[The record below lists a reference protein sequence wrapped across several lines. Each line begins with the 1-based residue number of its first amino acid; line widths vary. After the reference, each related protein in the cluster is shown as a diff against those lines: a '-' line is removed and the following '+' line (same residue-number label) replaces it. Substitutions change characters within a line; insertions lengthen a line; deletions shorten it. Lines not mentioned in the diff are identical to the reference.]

1 MEISKYNKAMQFLL
15 KPKYLT
21 KDFIIQEA
29 SDAPPETSEGF
40 ANGGKVDPKTKM
52 ILDMLKRGAD
62 VDTISAITGATV
74 EEINKIIQAPK
85 KMSWTSDAQL
95 DTNDNVTIETKPG
108 FFPDM
113 SGSTPPMNKVMPSFD
128 GLEDPRMR
136 QVELASGGVV
146 QREDFGQGTKIDTY
160 GGLTAYE
167 MDQARIDNLNFEI
180 EKRNKLGVKTIAPQ
194 LEKSTGYERSNIN
207 KLIQTGRVTRLLS
220 KEELVTQYINK
231 AIADNKTVG
240 ELTKDAIGEHIN
252 GDLPKLSK
260 GRIEKHTTA
269 KIIKKQFPELFK
281 TLYTKSSGAF
291 DQLARNTDLLD
302 IPINDFI
309 KDPTK
314 IRRERSN
321 NTNRRGQNNA
331 RLRILQGKL
340 KLGPRDFAVSEAQD
354 DFIVNIN
361 NAIKKDNNLVLK
373 NPKLMELVSTTF
385 DNTPGS
391 PTYGQIISKARN
403 EEKIK
408 ADIKKGFFS
417 NEHLTPKALEK
428 MNTEFPTNKLLIPR
442 STNSNL
448 IKSSQNYLKNNRN
461 DKNAIQALE
470 GLTNKFNININTEN
484 GKIGPK
490 QGSTVEGNKLLSY
503 ENQLKTIGFNSPDV
517 NFNIVKDI
525 PKEELQKTKVSMK
538 EQVNRFKDILNPQ
551 EIKAINQSLN
561 SGFNPMEFGRLF
573 PNEAKIVKSA
583 MSKIGRVALAL
594 ELPLELAVESA
605 FMANAIA
612 GGDTFREAWA
622 DSLIGHLDPTL
633 YKDGMFTGPKISG
646 DDLKNL
652 KLDISQSARTNI
664 ELEKSDETLQSLKDE
679 LESGLSMLNLEGVDE
694 ATTSEDYNSLRERI
708 RNEQYR
714 NDKLREG
721 TSEASKLEL
730 ANAKTEFE
738 SGRSAN
744 SFSTRV
750 AKFASDLENMTDASG
765 LNYDLRKG
773 KNEDRE
779 VKKRNFDTVE
789 DQANFFINN
798 FPDIKQSYEK
808 NKDLFATPAEFYSA
822 IREQNPKFN
831 EKVIE
836 FMMNPEYADEG
847 TRGLDFSTRAV
858 DQTPKVI
865 DDVIDTYATGE
876 RVGLSG
882 GGRGGW
888 IAKRI
893 QEINKLIKSKKAG
906 PEDFFDEVQLL
917 EKAKELNLNEGQV
930 SQILKQQQ
938 QQRID
943 NYKKLPIQGDP
954 ALNSR
959 LPYDSDT
966 TPRNYKKVKTT
977 SLEGSK
983 ADYGTYKFTGQESM
997 DDLYELERQGK
1008 LTREDMNVYDP
1019 RYMEYLDAQII
1030 NKEQLYT
1037 RKEWENTPEVL
1048 KNKTRGR
1055 IDPDWEIA
1063 NFGEDFDW
1071 DQARSIEIDQT
1082 QKLKNFDT
1090 SGRTK
1095 QASGGRIGLNIDDIM
1110 NNYATGGR
1118 VGFEK
1123 GGKPPKDNPIIPV
1136 NPMMDE
1142 GPQDPGKRTFLKGMG
1157 AVGLGAA
1164 AIGTGIIKIG
1174 KALKTKTA
1182 LNVLANPAV
1191 GQPAWFAP
1199 LVDKILL
1206 KGSIKKIDDFAK
1218 NVDTST
1224 PYPNKPITTTQLK
1237 PVYNKTKNT
1246 VEQLTKVAR
1255 DLNIY
1260 ELEEAGKKFT
1270 LTKKPDGSIF
1280 IEVKGGGAYDDSF
1293 TLSHTRYNVTD
1304 IETGKIKEIREFQA
1318 SETRPEYHSMGGDEH
1333 GVDYA
1338 LELTKDEVFIGEEVF
1353 KLQKNGTGFL
1363 SDLEGVEKIATGK
1376 IKDPKL
1382 AKTRTKVRNKLK
1394 EDPYKDRSIDDYDY
1408 QLDQDIGHDYID

>member
-29 SDAPPETSEGF
+29 
-40 ANGGKVDPKTKM
+40 
-52 ILDMLKRGAD
+52 
-62 VDTISAITGATV
+62 
-74 EEINKIIQAPK
+74 
-85 KMSWTSDAQL
+85 SDAQL

-146 QREDFGQGTKIDTY
+146 QREGFAEGTKMKNKINT
-160 GGLTAYE
+160 
-167 MDQARIDNLNFEI
+167 LNFEI
-180 EKRNKLGVKTIAPQ
+180 AKRNKLGVSTVAWQ
-194 LEKSTGYERSNIN
+194 VAQSTGYEQSTIS
-207 KLIQTGRVTRLLS
+207 KLIQAGRVIKPLT
-220 KEELVTQYINK
+220 KEELVAQYINN
-231 AIADNKTVG
+231 ALADNQTVG

-252 GDLPKLSK
+252 ADLPKGSK
-260 GRIEKHTTA
+260 GKIERHTTA

-281 TLYTKSSGAF
+281 TLYTKNSGAL

-321 NTNRRGQNNA
+321 NTAKRGQINA
-331 RLRILQGKL
+331 EVRILQGKL
-340 KLGPRDFAVSEAQD
+340 KLGPRDFAVSQAQD
-354 DFIVNIN
+354 DFVKNIN
-361 NAIKKDNNLVLK
+361 QAIKKDPDLVLK

-385 DNTPGS
+385 NNDLKS
-391 PTYGQIISKARN
+391 KDYGKIIPEARG
-403 EEKIK
+403 EEKILE
-408 ADIKKGFFS
+408 DIKRGFFS
-417 NEHLTPKALEK
+417 SEHVSPKALEK
-428 MNTEFPTNKLLIPR
+428 MHTEFPTNKMLIPQ
-442 STNSNL
+442 STNESL
-448 IKSSQNYLKNNRN
+448 IRLSQNYLRKNPN
-461 DKNAIQALE
+461 DKNAKQALE
-470 GLTNKFNININTEN
+470 ELTNKYNFNINTEN

-490 QGSTVEGNKLLSY
+490 QGAIVEGNKLLSY
-503 ENQLKTIGFNSPDV
+503 ENQLKTMGFNSPDV
-517 NFNIVKDI
+517 KFDIVKDI
-525 PKEELQKTKVSMK
+525 TKEELQKRKGSMK
-538 EQVNRFKDILNPQ
+538 EQINRFKDILNPQ

-561 SGFNPMEFGRLF
+561 SGFNPMEFGKHF
-573 PNEAKIVKSA
+573 SNGAKIVKNA
-583 MSKIGRVALAL
+583 MLKIGRVALAL

-622 DSLIGHLDPTL
+622 DSLIGYLDPTL
-633 YKDGMFTGPKISG
+633 YEDGMFVSPKISG

-694 ATTSEDYNSLRERI
+694 ATTSEDYNPLRERI

-750 AKFASDLENMTDASG
+750 AKFASDFDNMTDASG
-765 LNYDLRKG
+765 LNYDSRKG

-865 DDVIDTYATGE
+865 DDVIDTYATGG

-1037 RKEWENTPEVL
+1037 RKEWEKTPETI
-1048 KNKTRGR
+1048 KNRTRGR
-1055 IDPDWEIA
+1055 IDPDWEEA
-1063 NFGEDFDW
+1063 NFGEEFDW

-1174 KALKTKTA
+1174 KALKTKEA
-1182 LNVLANPAV
+1182 LSVLKNTPV
-1191 GQPAWFAP
+1191 GQPEWFAP

-1224 PYPNKPITTTQLK
+1224 PTKLKPI
-1237 PVYNKTKNT
+1237 YNKTKKT

-1270 LTKKPDGSIF
+1270 LTKKPSGSIF

-1293 TLSHTRYNVTD
+1293 TLSHTKYDVTD
-1304 IETGKIKEIREFQA
+1304 IETGKIKERREFKIREN
-1318 SETRPEYHSMGGDEH
+1318 RPEYELNGMDEY
-1333 GVDYA
+1333 GYDYDLA
-1338 LELTKDEVFIGEEVF
+1338 LSKEETFSGKDIF
-1353 KLQKNGTGFL
+1353 KLEKNGTGIL
-1363 SDLEGVEKIATGK
+1363 SDIEGVEKIATGK
-1376 IKDPKL
+1376 IKNPKL
-1382 AKTRTKVRNKLK
+1382 AETRTKVRDKLSK
-1394 EDPYKDRSIDDYDY
+1394 NPTDDRIIDNYDY
-1408 QLDQDIGHDYID
+1408 HYEQEIPHEYND